1 MARDSHRAP
10 RRAPRRDSH
19 RDRRRAPRRDS
30 HRDRRRA
37 PRRAPRRDPRGHWIL
52 LFLGGLTLLCGL
64 LLQGYAHG
72 AVGESS
78 QQQHT
83 HSGAAPPAVAGGGP
97 VVNLSG
103 DRPQSLKMPRRT
115 IALTF
120 DDGPDP
126 RWTPQVLDVLR
137 RHGAHATFF
146 VVGAHVAEHPD
157 LVRRAVRE
165 GNEIGSHTYTHI
177 DMASSSAWHIRFE
190 LDLTQ
195 RALAGAAGIHSRI
208 LRMPYSAVPSGLT
221 APEYRAAQVAG
232 RQGYLIVLTDRDT
245 EDWRRP
251 GPAKIVEAAT
261 PRRGAGAVVMMHD
274 AGGDRAQTV
283 RALDTVLTRL
293 SAQGYRFTTLSQAL
307 HLPPADVRASI
318 VDKTAGTALIY
329 GQRWAGWL
337 AGLLATMF
345 GVAAVLTALRLLALP
360 FFAQVH
366 VRRARREHRRRAK
379 PWLAAGAVPPPVSVV
394 VPAYNEQAGLAATVR
409 SLVRTDYPSPI
420 EVIIV
425 DDGSTDDTPVIGDRL
440 AQEFPN
446 VQLVCRPNGGKPAAL
461 NTGIAHARYDT
472 LVLVDGDTVFQP
484 DTIRKLV
491 GPLADP
497 LVGAVSGNTKV
508 ANRRGLIGRW
518 QHIEYV
524 IGFNLDRRMFD
535 VLECMPTVPGAIG
548 AFRRQA
554 LAAVGGLSTETLAE
568 DTDLTM
574 AICRA
579 GWLVVYEETAV
590 AWTEAPSSLRQ
601 LWRQRYRWCYGTLQ
615 SMWKHRR
622 ALVERGRSGRFGR
635 RCLPYLTIFQ
645 VVLPVFAPAVD
656 IFALYGLIFLNPITV
671 AVSWLAFAA
680 GQALAA
686 AYALR
691 LDGESLRTLWVLPFQ
706 QVVYRQLMYLVV
718 LQSLVTA
725 ILGARLR
732 WQVIR
737 RTGVFSGDGT
747 VPSEVNV

>member
-1 MARDSHRAP
+1 MST
-10 RRAPRRDSH
+10 
-19 RDRRRAPRRDS
+19 RDR
-30 HRDRRRA
+30 
-37 PRRAPRRDPRGHWIL
+37 RRDPRGHWIL
-52 LFLGGLTLLCGL
+52 LFLGGFALLCGL

-72 AVGESS
+72 AVGEST
-78 QQQHT
+78 QHDHT
-83 HSGAAPPAVAGGGP
+83 HGGAAPPAVAGGGP
-97 VVNLSG
+97 VVNLSSG
-103 DRPQSLKMPRRT
+103 RPQSLRMPRRT

-126 RWTPQVLDVLR
+126 RWTPQVLDILR

-157 LVRRAVRE
+157 LVKRAVRE
-165 GNEIGSHTYTHI
+165 GDEIGSHTYTHI

-195 RALAGAAGIHSRI
+195 RALAGAAGIHTRI
-208 LRMPYSAVPSGLT
+208 LRMPYSSVPSGLT
-221 APEYRAAQVAG
+221 DPEYRAAQVAG
-232 RQGYLIVLTDRDT
+232 RQDYVMVLADRDT

-251 GPAKIVEAAT
+251 GVESIVKAAT
-261 PRRGAGAVVMMHD
+261 PRKGAGAVVMMHD
-274 AGGDRAQTV
+274 AGGDRTQTV
-283 RALDTVLTRL
+283 RALDTLLTRL

-307 HLPPADVRASI
+307 RLPPADVGAST
-318 VDKTAGTALIY
+318 VDKVAGTALVD
-329 GQRWAGWL
+329 GQRTAGWL
-337 AGLLATMF
+337 AGLLTTLF
-345 GVAAVLTALRLLALP
+345 GIAAVLTVVRLLALP
-360 FFAQVH
+360 VFARVH
-366 VRRARREHRRRAK
+366 VRRGRREHRRRVS
-379 PWLAAGAVPPPVSVV
+379 PWLAAGTSPPPVSVV
-394 VPAYNEQAGLAATVR
+394 IPAYNEEAGLEASVR
-409 SLVRTDYPSPI
+409 SLIHTDYPAAI
-420 EVIIV
+420 EVIVV

-440 AQEFPN
+440 AREFPN
-446 VQLVCRPNGGKPAAL
+446 VQLVRRPNGGKPAAL
-461 NTGIAHARYDT
+461 NSGIARARYDI

-491 GPLADP
+491 GQLADP
-497 LVGAVSGNTKV
+497 AVGAVSGNTKV

-554 LAAVGGLSTETLAE
+554 LTGVGGLSTDTLAE

-579 GWLVVYEETAV
+579 GWRVVYEETAI

-622 ALVERGRSGRFGR
+622 ALFERGRSGRFGR

-656 IFALYGLIFLNPITV
+656 VFALYGLLFLDPVTV
-671 AVSWLAFAA
+671 AASWLVFAA

-691 LDGESLRTLWVLPFQ
+691 LDGERLRTLWVLPLQ
-706 QVVYRQLMYLVV
+706 QIVYRQLMYLVV
-718 LQSLVTA
+718 IQSLVTA
-725 ILGARLR
+725 ILGAPLR
-732 WQVIR
+732 WHVIR
-737 RTGVFSGDGT
+737 RTGVFSGEGA
-747 VPSEVNV
+747 VPSHVEV